1 MKIETEFSI
10 GDEVWVICRGTK
22 TIGRY
27 EVIGPKKIDYIEVC
41 VDGDIVQENY
51 ECKCLSGFYFPDEL
65 FKTREAAEIAA
76 EVLNRWPL

>member
-65 FKTREAAEIAA
+65 FRTRGAAEIAA